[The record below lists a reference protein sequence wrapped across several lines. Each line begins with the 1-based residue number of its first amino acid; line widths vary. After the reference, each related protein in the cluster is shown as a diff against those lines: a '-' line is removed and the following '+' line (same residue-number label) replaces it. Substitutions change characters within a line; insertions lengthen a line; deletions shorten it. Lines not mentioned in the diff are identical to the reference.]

1 VYTAIISLAIIS
13 VFNLQIQS
21 AMKLNE
27 IMTSESLQT
36 TTPDATLTEA
46 AKTMKN
52 GNCGALPVVNNNNEV
67 VGMITDRDICL
78 ALADGNSATNKKVK
92 DVMTSDVRT
101 LTTDDNVD
109 AVLRVMR
116 ENQVGRVPVLD
127 GSRKLKGIISFHNL
141 LSVAGDSGTFD
152 SSKLKDKGENIY
164 KTMHALTD
172 RYTSST
178 SGQRTARGSSL

>member
-1 VYTAIISLAIIS
+1 
-13 VFNLQIQS
+13 
-21 AMKLNE
+21 MKLNE

-78 ALADGNSATNKKVK
+78 ALADGATATNKKVK
-92 DVMTSDVRT
+92 DVMTSNVRT
-101 LTTDDNVD
+101 VTTNDDVD

-116 ENQVGRVPVLD
+116 ESQVGRVPVLD

-141 LSVAGDSGTFD
+141 LSVAGDSETFNNA
-152 SSKLKDKGENIY
+152 KLKDKGENIL
-164 KTMHALTD
+164 KTMHALSD
-172 RYTSST
+172 RYATANGT
-178 SGQRTARGSSL
+178 QRTLSGSSL